1 MMTCFAITLVFSS
14 TVPLVTLA
22 GCLFLGLRHI
32 VDCYQLLTYYR
43 KEIDSSGRLISH
55 VTNSALLLVILYQM
69 AMMAFFIIKRRANEA
84 LVVTMILV
92 VSIMFT
98 VISYEDV
105 YDLSKIDEE
114 NESEKVFNDE
124 AF

>member
-1 MMTCFAITLVFSS
+1 
-14 TVPLVTLA
+14 
-22 GCLFLGLRHI
+22 
-32 VDCYQLLTYYR
+32 
-43 KEIDSSGRLISH
+43 
-55 VTNSALLLVILYQM
+55 M